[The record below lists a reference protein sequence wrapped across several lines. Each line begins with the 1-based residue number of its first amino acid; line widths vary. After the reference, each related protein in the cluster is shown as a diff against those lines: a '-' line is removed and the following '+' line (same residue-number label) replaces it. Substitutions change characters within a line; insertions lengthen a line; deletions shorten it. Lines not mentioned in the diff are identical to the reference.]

1 MFYMVY
7 CDPNVWSQVY
17 VAGYNVR
24 SSLSSAFE
32 HMGYCPQHD
41 ALWEEVT
48 LEEHLRCY
56 AALQGYS
63 SAEISTVVRQ

>member
-1 MFYMVY
+1 M
-7 CDPNVWSQVY
+7 
-17 VAGYNVR
+17 AGYNVR

-63 SAEISTVVRQ
+63 STEISTVVRQ

>member
-1 MFYMVY
+1 M
-7 CDPNVWSQVY
+7 
-17 VAGYNVR
+17 AGHDVR

-32 HMGYCPQHD
+32 HMGYCPQHN

-63 SAEISTVVRQ
+63 SSGISTVVKQ